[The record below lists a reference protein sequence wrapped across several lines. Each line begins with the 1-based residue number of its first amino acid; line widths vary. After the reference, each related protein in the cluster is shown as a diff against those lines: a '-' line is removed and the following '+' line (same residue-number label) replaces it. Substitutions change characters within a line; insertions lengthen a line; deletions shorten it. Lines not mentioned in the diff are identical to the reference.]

1 MSQFLPRRWR
11 RRETLIPLVS
21 GLLIVSA
28 FLLTRL
34 AGQWNP
40 KLLNIWLFAAPGH
53 GHAASQGFTVADL
66 LMLLAALVAGWPIA
80 TQAVRALAVR
90 YIGIDLLVTV
100 AMVGAILIGNF
111 WEAAAVTFLFALGH
125 ALEVA
130 TLNKTRSALTE
141 LVAVV
146 PNQATLLTSEGPK
159 EVPAHRVQ
167 MGQTVLVKAGEKVP
181 VDGEVTAGNAAIDQA
196 TITGESIPAEKRP
209 GDLVFAGTI
218 SVSGLL
224 EVQATG
230 VGSETTIARI
240 IRRVE
245 DAQDAKAPTQSLID
259 RISRWYTPAVMVVA
273 LIAGLATRDVVL
285 ALTLLVI
292 ACPGALVISIPVAVV
307 AGIGRGARDG
317 ILIKGGEFLE
327 SAAKINAVAL
337 DKTGTLTQNR
347 PAVTQIVPLIEDVSS
362 TELLGAAARAE
373 AGSSHPLSKAVTEAA
388 TQAGVVLTQTPER
401 VETVPGQGIIADIE
415 GGRTL
420 VGNAALFQ
428 HRGLHHDQVEA
439 VTDDVTARGMTPM
452 IVAVE
457 RRVLGLIA
465 VMDQIRPVAARMV
478 RELREEGVN
487 LVVILSGD
495 SQRVVSVVG
504 EQVGADQAI
513 GGLMPEGKLEAIADI
528 QARGYTVAMVGDG
541 VNDTPAL
548 AAANVGVA
556 MGAAGSA
563 VALETADIALM
574 ADDLLKLPQAIRLAK
589 RTRRVMVQNM
599 WIAFLTVAVLLAGV
613 FGGAVTM
620 ALGMAVH
627 EVSVLVVI
635 LNAMRLL
642 RNRPEDHA

>member
-1 MSQFLPRRWR
+1 M
-11 RRETLIPLVS
+11 
-21 GLLIVSA
+21 
-28 FLLTRL
+28 
-34 AGQWNP
+34 
-40 KLLNIWLFAAPGH
+40 
-53 GHAASQGFTVADL
+53 
-66 LMLLAALVAGWPIA
+66 
-80 TQAVRALAVR
+80 R

-100 AMVGAILIGNF
+100 AAVGAILIGNF

-167 MGQTVLVKAGEKVP
+167 MGQTVLVKVGEKVP

-273 LIAGLATRDVVL
+273 LIAGLATRDVGL

-327 SAAKINAVAL
+327 SAARINAVAL

-362 TELLGAAARAE
+362 TELLGVAARAE

-420 VGNAALFQ
+420 VGNAALLQ

-478 RELREEGVN
+478 PAPRNQPGTCAFRRGLEL
-487 LVVILSGD
+487 
-495 SQRVVSVVG
+495 
-504 EQVGADQAI
+504 
-513 GGLMPEGKLEAIADI
+513 
-528 QARGYTVAMVGDG
+528 
-541 VNDTPAL
+541 
-548 AAANVGVA
+548 
-556 MGAAGSA
+556 
-563 VALETADIALM
+563 
-574 ADDLLKLPQAIRLAK
+574 
-589 RTRRVMVQNM
+589 
-599 WIAFLTVAVLLAGV
+599 F
-613 FGGAVTM
+613 
-620 ALGMAVH
+620 
-627 EVSVLVVI
+627 
-635 LNAMRLL
+635 
-642 RNRPEDHA
+642 